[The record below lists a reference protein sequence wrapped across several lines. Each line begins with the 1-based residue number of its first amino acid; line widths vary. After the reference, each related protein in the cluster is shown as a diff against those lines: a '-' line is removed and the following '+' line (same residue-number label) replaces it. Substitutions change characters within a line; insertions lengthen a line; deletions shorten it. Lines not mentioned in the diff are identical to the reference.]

1 VAVDLRCSLVISR
14 RKPLVCCGA
23 RLVEG
28 CLRVCG
34 QLQWV
39 ALRRTLLLLSHLSVE
54 VPVLL
59 EPVSIHPLPLHFHD
73 VDD

>member
-1 VAVDLRCSLVISR
+1 VAVDLRCSLVIR
-14 RKPLVCCGA
+14 RWKPLVCCGA
-23 RLVEG
+23 CLVEG
-28 CLRVCG
+28 CLRVWR

-39 ALRRTLLLLSHLSVE
+39 ALGRTLLLLSHLSVE

-59 EPVSIHPLPLHFHD
+59 EPVSIHPLPLHLHD